1 MRPKSVLTYRRKQPL
16 DRIRDNNPQNQ
27 RVGTSG
33 YEKWGSRGL
42 APGSLSPISR
52 EKWGSPAGVG
62 GPPGRCAPRTAS
74 ELPTQRAVSYTHL
87 DVYKRQPGG
96 TAAQS

>member
-33 YEKWGSRGL
+33 YEK
-42 APGSLSPISR
+42 
-52 EKWGSPAGVG
+52 
-62 GPPGRCAPRTAS
+62 
-74 ELPTQRAVSYTHL
+74 
-87 DVYKRQPGG
+87 
-96 TAAQS
+96 

>member
-1 MRPKSVLTYRRKQPL
+1 MRPNSVLTYRRKQPL
-16 DRIRDNNPQNQ
+16 DRIRDNHPQTQ

-62 GPPGRCAPRTAS
+62 GPPGALRPKDSFGA
-74 ELPTQRAVSYTHL
+74 THP
-87 DVYKRQPGG
+87 KG
-96 TAAQS
+96 TYH